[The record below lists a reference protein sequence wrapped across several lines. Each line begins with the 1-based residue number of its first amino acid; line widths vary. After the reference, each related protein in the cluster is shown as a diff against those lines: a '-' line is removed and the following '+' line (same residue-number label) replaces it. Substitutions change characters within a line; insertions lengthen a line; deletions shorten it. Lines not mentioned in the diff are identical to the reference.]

1 MGVGFKGIR
10 EAFTTQV
17 LLKPSEP
24 AILVEYLDGPFHH
37 LENRWRFLAAPGG
50 SEIDFFID
58 YEFRSKMLAVL
69 MGSVFDQA
77 FRKFTE
83 AFDQR
88 ARAIYGASA

>member
-1 MGVGFKGIR
+1 MNLR
-10 EAFTTQV
+10 S
-17 LLKPSEP
+17 LSR
-24 AILVEYLDGPFHH
+24 YLDGPFHH

-88 ARAIYGASA
+88 ARTIYRGGAVMT